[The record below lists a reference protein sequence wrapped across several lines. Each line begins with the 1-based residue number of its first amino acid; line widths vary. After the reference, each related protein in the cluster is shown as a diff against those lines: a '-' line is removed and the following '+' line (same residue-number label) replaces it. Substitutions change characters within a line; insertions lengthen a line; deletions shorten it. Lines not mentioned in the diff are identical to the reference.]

1 MRISDFYSI
10 LELIKWV
17 ILQSEEEYLKLLK
30 VVENNQRYDF
40 RSYLSFMMKILKRQ
54 LVPSFDTRENTL
66 TEPSWE
72 IKRVFPL

>member
-30 VVENNQRYDF
+30 VVGNNQRYDF

-66 TEPSWE
+66 TEPS
-72 IKRVFPL
+72 

>member
-66 TEPSWE
+66 IEPSWE
-72 IKRVFPL
+72 VKRVFPL